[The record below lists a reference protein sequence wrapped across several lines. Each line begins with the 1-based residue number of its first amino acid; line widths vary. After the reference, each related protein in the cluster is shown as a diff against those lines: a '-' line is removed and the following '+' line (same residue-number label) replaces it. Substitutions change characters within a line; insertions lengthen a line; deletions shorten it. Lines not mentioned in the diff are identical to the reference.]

1 MKESKKRRLSLL
13 NDAMFFI
20 VKILDKVTH
29 PNEGFWK
36 KSAPARNRT
45 HDNVQKNLKGS
56 YNGTNELNSC
66 HFKGLFATS
75 LIF

>member
-20 VKILDKVTH
+20 VKILHKVTH

-36 KSAPARNRT
+36 KVPRPGIEPMTMFRR
-45 HDNVQKNLKGS
+45 VKQ
-56 YNGTNELNSC
+56 
-66 HFKGLFATS
+66 GLTAEPTS
-75 LIF
+75 